1 MILDGSEAGCQLLR
15 QKNGEQHLT
24 FSKRSPGLLLY
35 YPLWLCIHM
44 SQGQDAGKSLQMRN
58 NKVVHCG
65 GVENQVWISGKFEG
79 IWSFFWNLSAWSW
92 SPCLMETKCGLTSV
106 FGCHVKMFSAFMK
119 SEIQELSFLYIP
131 GRQNVDFFHLAEATF
146 IIVFQEPFKQ

>member
-24 FSKRSPGLLLY
+24 FLKRSPGLLLY

-44 SQGQDAGKSLQMRN
+44 SQGQDLGKSLQIRN
-58 NKVVHCG
+58 NKVVHCR

-79 IWSFFWNLSAWSW
+79 IWSFFWNLGSLSW
-92 SPCLMETKCGLTSV
+92 SSSQVWFHICFWMSCENVLSI
-106 FGCHVKMFSAFMK
+106 H
-119 SEIQELSFLYIP
+119 EIWNSRIVLYIP
-131 GRQNVDFFHLAEATF
+131 GRQNVDFFHLAEATL
-146 IIVFQEPFKQ
+146 IIVF